1 MNLKFNINKYII
13 ALSIVFC
20 NLLSFAQ
27 APDSLKLPF
36 NLGKDDNAPSIDL
49 KDPSNVE
56 TKVVYDPITNQYKI
70 VETIGDNE
78 YRPSDN
84 QDFDDFWE
92 NQNKQAEKEYWNQK
106 KKENSGSSS
115 DNGILDNVRIP
126 GDAFES
132 IFGSNKIEIKP
143 QGSAELIFGVTSTKT
158 ENPIIRVQSQRVTSF
173 DFDEKIQLNS
183 AFFPYREPVHGRLYE
198 ELFQCDVAFEQDG
211 CGFNFHRRY
220 LEKPVT
226 RTHAELEVWLRNSP
240 AARSRSSFALP
251 MVA

>member
-1 MNLKFNINKYII
+1 LNLKININKYIL

-56 TKVVYDPITNQYKI
+56 TKVVYDPVTNQYKI

-106 KKENSGSSS
+106 KKENSGGSS

-126 GDAFES
+126 GNAFES

-173 DFDEKIQLNS
+173 DFDEKIQLN
-183 AFFPYREPVHGRLYE
+183 
-198 ELFQCDVAFEQDG
+198 
-211 CGFNFHRRY
+211 
-220 LEKPVT
+220 VT
-226 RTHAELEVWLRNSP
+226 GKIGDKLQ
-240 AARSRSSFALP
+240 
-251 MVA
+251 